1 MAALSMERQRK
12 SVELVEEVKSLEQE
26 IKSNTINLVNSGE
39 KKYLATVFLLF
50 AGI

>member
-39 KKYLATVFLLF
+39 KKYFATVFLLF